1 MGPGQ
6 RRRLNLKGR
15 NPPQGDGQAL
25 CPCLEQREITKDHP
39 SCFWMHST
47 KDVHKSGP
55 GGTNQVLH
63 HVHRIFK
70 ELDRFHVCP
79 AVATPHQWEE
89 CTNQPRGAVSTY
101 MEDINSDDK
110 DSVMLPLIYPEESN
124 NEESL
129 DEPPSAEPT
138 PEPRTPSGKPTL
150 QPKNWHR
157 RVQSLSTK
165 PLHRS

>member
-1 MGPGQ
+1 MGKRSVLVWNNGKSQRTILHASGCALPKTSINQGQ
-6 RRRLNLKGR
+6 EGL
-15 NPPQGDGQAL
+15 
-25 CPCLEQREITKDHP
+25 TK
-39 SCFWMHST
+39 FYIMFT
-47 KDVHKSGP
+47 EF
-55 GGTNQVLH
+55 
-63 HVHRIFK
+63 FK

-138 PEPRTPSGKPTL
+138 PEPRTPSVKPTL